1 MKLESFGRVLGFA
14 AELEAS
20 DAAFYLALVNNPAC
34 ASHKSLF
41 EELAKEKKKSE
52 KNILRARQ
60 ENVTEMILE
69 PIADFDGESFTM
81 NYEGPDS
88 LSAEDALK
96 RAIENETEGE
106 TFYSQASEKIKAL
119 SEVARLMKKM
129 AKKRASIKARLE
141 G

>member
-20 DAAFYLALVNNPAC
+20 DTVFYEALVNNPAC
-34 ASHKSLF
+34 ASHKALF

-69 PIADFDGESFTM
+69 PIADFDGDSFTL

-88 LSAEDALK
+88 LSAEDALQ
-96 RAIENETEGE
+96 RAMENETVGE
-106 TFYSQASEKIKAL
+106 TFYNQASEKIKAL

-129 AKKRASIKARLE
+129 AKKRASIKERLE